1 MNLYGLL
8 VPVKLQHLN
17 KLKKFMNI
25 YEKLSKKML
34 LLTSRNKSVL
44 STEVTIFCRIIQINI
59 SLRFNNRFSYW
70 IKLQGIGSTSR
81 YRRFSCRRFVIFIDY
96 YQNTLSLCLLG
107 ASLKPEFE
115 QICKARQ
122 N

>member
-8 VPVKLQHLN
+8 VPVKLQHLS
-17 KLKKFMNI
+17 KLKKFTNI

-44 STEVTIFCRIIQINI
+44 STEVTIFCGIIQINI

-115 QICKARQ
+115 QIVKARH